1 MKTSPFPSLRVEPEL
16 REAAESVLR
25 DGEILTSLIEPSVRE
40 TIQRRRAQEEF
51 IARGLRSR
59 EDAER
64 TGTYHTAESV
74 HSELQQRLD
83 TRRKSVLG

>member
-25 DGEILTSLIEPSVRE
+25 DGEILTSLIETSVRE

-64 TGTYHTAESV
+64 TRIYHTAESV

>member
-1 MKTSPFPSLRVEPEL
+1 MDSASRPHPC
-16 REAAESVLR
+16 ES
-25 DGEILTSLIEPSVRE
+25 E
-40 TIQRRRAQEEF
+40 TRKRRRAQEEF

-64 TGTYHTAESV
+64 TGIYHSSESV

-83 TRRKSVLG
+83 ARRKSILG